1 VGTTHTWA
9 IRYGTRPGRIVEG
22 SDKPTDTARAHT
34 LEDNARML
42 AGLNLAVATGQ
53 VFLLKGCLELGQS

>member
-1 VGTTHTWA
+1 MA
-9 IRYGTRPGRIVEG
+9 LDPGACGIVES
-22 SDKPTDTARAHT
+22 SDKPTDTAKAHT

-53 VFLLKGCLELGQS
+53 VFC